1 MGISE
6 TLARRLVYTNIT
18 DVMNDDKI
26 NPCDVGKRALP
37 GIMGV
42 LESCIIR
49 K

>member
-1 MGISE
+1 M
-6 TLARRLVYTNIT
+6 TRRLVYTNIT